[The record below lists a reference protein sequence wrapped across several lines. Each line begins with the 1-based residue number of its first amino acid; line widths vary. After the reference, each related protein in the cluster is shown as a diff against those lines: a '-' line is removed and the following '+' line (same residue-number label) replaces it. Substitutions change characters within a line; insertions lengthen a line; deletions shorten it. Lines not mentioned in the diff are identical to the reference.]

1 MRAAWRGRSRPPCLP
16 GRDHRDLA
24 QCETF
29 SGHPGVLGWGWRF
42 GRGPRTPTRSQRCRS
57 LVDGEPVAPAI
68 GIPTRRA
75 PGPRGTLCVWG
86 GFSMRVLGYR
96 RASPGRV
103 TGPRWAAGGRA
114 TGEVLSSRR
123 QPQGAVA
130 RHLGLWTRPPGPRA
144 LFVLMLGRSRWQAT
158 TPRVGWGE
166 PLSEPRGQVT
176 GRTTPRV
183 HREPGRGRPE
193 AAGSVLAAGWRRGR
207 LRQGCRQRRCHPPSA
222 ALRCTHA
229 AAPGDAP
236 WSPALGTGCG
246 DGGSRNGLHGRGAA
260 LMQSRPGRAFC
271 WSLAPAGSTF
281 LDVTRLV
288 FQVIGFRLTNMLRA
302 RISQRVTRRAFGV
315 CQCADGS
322 VLRVRIVL
330 G

>member
-103 TGPRWAAGGRA
+103 TGPCWAARGRA

-176 GRTTPRV
+176 GRTTPRA
-183 HREPGRGRPE
+183 HRARARKARGRRVRAGCGV
-193 AAGSVLAAGWRRGR
+193 AARTAPTG
-207 LRQGCRQRRCHPPSA
+207 PPPA
-222 ALRCTHA
+222 ALSPAVGRPPLHTRSC
-229 AAPGDAP
+229 PRDAP

-281 LDVTRLV
+281 LNVTRLV

-302 RISQRVTRRAFGV
+302 RISQRLTRHAFGV

>member
-1 MRAAWRGRSRPPCLP
+1 MESPWPPP
-16 GRDHRDLA
+16 SASPLA
-24 QCETF
+24 EPL
-29 SGHPGVLGWGWRF
+29 GH
-42 GRGPRTPTRSQRCRS
+42 
-57 LVDGEPVAPAI
+57 VAP
-68 GIPTRRA
+68 
-75 PGPRGTLCVWG
+75 CVCVG

-103 TGPRWAAGGRA
+103 TGPCWAAGGRA
-114 TGEVLSSRR
+114 TGEVLSSGR

-144 LFVLMLGRSRWQAT
+144 LFVLMLRRSRWQAT

-176 GRTTPRV
+176 GLTTPRA
-183 HREPGRGRPE
+183 HRARARKARGRRVRAGRGV
-193 AAGSVLAAGWRRGR
+193 AARTAPAG
-207 LRQGCRQRRCHPPSA
+207 LPPA
-222 ALRCTHA
+222 ALSPAVGR
-229 AAPGDAP
+229 APLHTRSCPRDAP

-246 DGGSRNGLHGRGAA
+246 DGGSHNGLHGRGAA

>member
-1 MRAAWRGRSRPPCLP
+1 M
-16 GRDHRDLA
+16 
-24 QCETF
+24 
-29 SGHPGVLGWGWRF
+29 
-42 GRGPRTPTRSQRCRS
+42 
-57 LVDGEPVAPAI
+57 DGEPVAPAI

-75 PGPRGTLCVWG
+75 PGPRGTLCVCG

-103 TGPRWAAGGRA
+103 TGPCWAARGRA

-123 QPQGAVA
+123 QPQGVVA

-176 GRTTPRV
+176 GRTTPRA
-183 HREPGRGRPE
+183 HRARARKARGCRVRAGRGV
-193 AAGSVLAAGWRRGR
+193 AARTAPAG
-207 LRQGCRQRRCHPPSA
+207 PPPA
-222 ALRCTHA
+222 ALSPAVGRPPLHTCSC
-229 AAPGDAP
+229 PRDAP

-322 VLRVRIVL
+322 VSRVLIVL

>member
-1 MRAAWRGRSRPPCLP
+1 MG
-16 GRDHRDLA
+16 
-24 QCETF
+24 E
-29 SGHPGVLGWGWRF
+29 GH
-42 GRGPRTPTRSQRCRS
+42 GPRRGASSAGAWWMESPWPPPSAS
-57 LVDGEPVAPAI
+57 PLAEPLGHVAP
-68 GIPTRRA
+68 
-75 PGPRGTLCVWG
+75 CVCVG

-103 TGPRWAAGGRA
+103 TGPCWAAGGRA

-176 GRTTPRV
+176 GRTTPRA
-183 HREPGRGRPE
+183 HRARARKARGRRVRAGRGV
-193 AAGSVLAAGWRRGR
+193 AARTAPAG
-207 LRQGCRQRRCHPPSA
+207 PPPA
-222 ALRCTHA
+222 ALSPAVGRPPLHTRSC
-229 AAPGDAP
+229 PRDAP